1 MELIDKDLILK
12 EIPLFTSLTEAECNL
27 IKERSSLVEYNK
39 GQIIYKEG
47 QPPDAF
53 YCVVLGRAVICTQD
67 RHGNEV
73 VLEYLHRGKYFGII
87 SLLTGEPHSVT
98 AKALN
103 DCLLVIIKKEEFD
116 YILKK
121 VPQIAIDLSQTLSRR
136 LKNKDIHQKTIF
148 ETNIISVFSSY
159 SPAGKTIYALNL
171 ALSLKKETRKNV
183 VILDILPKDK
193 THSMPQRLDIQSDC
207 RFFDLAYNLSDTA
220 RIRDFIF
227 PAFGGIPKRDASENY
242 IREKDRFRIDL
253 LCLHYKSEE
262 EASIKSLLAIISLLV
277 NDYNYIILDLPSL
290 MSQFIFQTLNQ
301 SDSIHILTS
310 PEPVDLKR
318 TRNLI
323 ARLKT
328 EFHFPEAKIK
338 VIINAYKLSRLTYEE
353 QAELLGHSIF
363 ATLPKIE
370 FSSSDKLVLDEP
382 NCEYAKA
389 IRRITR
395 QVGDCLVGLAVGVGV
410 AYGLCHIGVLK
421 VIEEEKIPVDIIAG
435 SSIGALLASLWAT
448 GRSSQEILE
457 ITKEFKEPKYVWRG
471 FVDLTF
477 PSIGFIKGN
486 KLYNFL
492 KKYLGNLTFSD
503 VKLPLK
509 IIASDVKRK
518 EPKVL
523 DKGLLIDAIMASCA
537 MPGIFKP
544 FNFSGGMLMD
554 GGVICPLPTE
564 VLFKMGVR
572 KIIAVNVTPS
582 KDDALRQY
590 EKIKEQIAVEAIEA
604 RKWFSL
610 KQYFRN
616 IFKTNIIDIIFSS
629 IEVMQS
635 ELVEK
640 ECQLADIVLHPDT
653 SGLSWLELNRS
664 EDFAKRGEE
673 ETRRQLD
680 KIWQVIND

>member
-1 MELIDKDLILK
+1 VELINKDLIFK
-12 EIPLFTSLTEAECNL
+12 EIPLFAELSEQEILC

-53 YCVVLGRAVICTQD
+53 YCVVLGRAMIYTQD
-67 RHGNEV
+67 CHGNEA

-87 SLLTGEPHSVT
+87 SLLTGETHSVT
-98 AKALN
+98 ARALN
-103 DCLLVIIKKEEFD
+103 DCLLLVIKKEDFD

-193 THSMPQRLDIQSDC
+193 THSMPQRLDIESNYRALD
-207 RFFDLAYNLSDTA
+207 FSYNLSDTA
-220 RIRDFIF
+220 KIKDFIL
-227 PAFGGIPKRDASENY
+227 
-242 IREKDRFRIDL
+242 KDRFGIDL
-253 LCLHYKSEE
+253 LCLHYKVEQEISVRGL
-262 EASIKSLLAIISLLV
+262 IAIISTLV
-277 NDYNYIILDLPSL
+277 NDYHYIILDLPSL
-290 MSQFIFQTLNQ
+290 MSQFVFQILNQ
-301 SDSIHILTS
+301 SDSIHILSS

-318 TRNLI
+318 THNLI

-328 EFHFPEAKIK
+328 EFYFQEAKIK

-353 QAELLGHSIF
+353 YAELLDHSVF

-382 NCEYAKA
+382 NSEYAKA

-395 QVGDCLVGLAVGVGV
+395 QIGDCLVGLAVGVGV
-410 AYGLCHIGVLK
+410 AYGLCHIGVFK
-421 VIEEEKIPVDIIAG
+421 VIEEEEIPVDVIAG

-448 GRSSQEILE
+448 GRSAQEILE
-457 ITKEFKEPKYVWRG
+457 ITKEFKGPKYVWRG

-492 KKYLGNLTFSD
+492 KKYLGNKTFSD

-518 EPKVL
+518 EPRVL
-523 DKGLLIDAIMASCA
+523 DKGLLVDAIMASCA
-537 MPGIFKP
+537 MPGIFRP
-544 FNFSGGMLMD
+544 FNFSEKMLMD

-582 KDDALRQY
+582 KDDALREY
-590 EKIKEQIAVEAIEA
+590 EKIKEQIAVKPTDW

-610 KQYFRN
+610 RQYFRN

-640 ECQLADIVLHPDT
+640 ESQLADIVLHPDT

-673 ETRRQLD
+673 ETRRNLD
-680 KIWQVIND
+680 KIWQVINE

>member
-1 MELIDKDLILK
+1 MELINKYSILK

-207 RFFDLAYNLSDTA
+207 RFFDLSYNLSDTA
-220 RIRDFIF
+220 RIRDFIL
-227 PAFGGIPKRDASENY
+227 
-242 IREKDRFRIDL
+242 KDRFGIDL
-253 LCLHYKSEE
+253 LCLHYKPEE
-262 EASIKSLLAIISLLV
+262 EASLKSLLAIISLLV

-290 MSQFIFQTLNQ
+290 MNQFVFQILNQ

-318 TRNLI
+318 THNLI

-328 EFHFPEAKIK
+328 EFYFQEAKIK

-382 NCEYAKA
+382 NSEYAKA

-421 VIEEEKIPVDIIAG
+421 VIEEEKIPLDIIAG

-477 PSIGFIKGN
+477 PSLGFIKGN

-492 KKYLGNLTFSD
+492 KKYLGNKTFSD

-537 MPGIFKP
+537 MPGIFRP
-544 FNFSGGMLMD
+544 FNFNEGMLMD

-582 KDDALRQY
+582 RDDVLRQY
-590 EKIKEQIAVEAIEA
+590 KKIKEQIAVEPTEVS
-604 RKWFSL
+604 RWFSL

-673 ETRRQLD
+673 ETRRNLD
-680 KIWQVIND
+680 KIWQVINE